1 MVASNNALGGP
12 LVLVIL
18 DGFGERP
25 PAEDNAITRAK
36 TPRYSALRARYPHTT
51 IGTSGPDVG
60 LPVGQMGNSEVGH
73 LNFGAGRIAQ
83 MDISRIDC
91 AVADGTLVK
100 NAVIRTAIDAAKK
113 NGGRVHLLGLVSNG
127 GVHSSLDHLLALI
140 DGIAAESVP
149 IVVHAFLDGRD
160 TSPKSAHRFLETLNA
175 HLESKRLGDQPI
187 GRVGTI
193 CGRYFAMDRDQRW
206 DRVERAYRAIVSG
219 EGRKGA
225 IDDPHFHTAMAAL
238 ADAYALGQND
248 EFVEPRIVYG
258 YDGTKPGDS
267 AIFFNFR
274 PDRAREITEALTA
287 SAFDGF
293 DRAANG
299 SKTQPFHPY
308 VCMTEYD
315 ASLKLP
321 VAFTKPKYEGTFP
334 EQIAQAG
341 MRQLRCAETEKYA
354 HVTYFFNGGV
364 EAKFP
369 GEDRVLVPSPK
380 GVATYDL
387 QPEMSAQ
394 GVADA
399 VVSGLAHGNY
409 DFILVNFANPDMV
422 GHTGVLPAAISAIE
436 TIDVAIGRVVDAA
449 LAQKGTVLIT
459 ADHGNCEQMFDPET
473 GGPHTAHTLNRV
485 PFLYVREGHERARLK
500 DAGRIADVAPT
511 MLRLLGLAQPKEM
524 TGHVLIDE

>member
-25 PAEDNAITRAK
+25 PAEDNAITRAR
-36 TPRYSALRARYPHTT
+36 TPRYTALRARYPHTT

-60 LPVGQMGNSEVGH
+60 LPPGQMGNSEVGH

-100 NAVIRTAIDAAKK
+100 NPVIRSAIDAAKK
-113 NGGRVHLLGLVSNG
+113 NGGRIHLLGLVSNG
-127 GVHSSLDHLLALI
+127 GVHSSLEHLLALI
-140 DGIAAESVP
+140 DGIEGDDIP

-175 HLESKRLGDQPI
+175 HLESKRRGDQPI

-193 CGRYFAMDRDQRW
+193 CGRYFAMDRDKRW
-206 DRVERAYRAIVSG
+206 DRVEKAYRAIVYG

-225 IDDPHFHTAMAAL
+225 ADDPTFHTAMAAL

-258 YDGTKPGDS
+258 YDGVRPGDA

-274 PDRAREITEALTA
+274 PDRAREISEALTQQE
-287 SAFDGF
+287 FGGF
-293 DRAANG
+293 SRGENPR
-299 SKTQPFHPY
+299 PFHPY

-315 ASLKLP
+315 ARLKLP

-334 EQIAQAG
+334 EQIANVG

-364 EAKFP
+364 EATFP
-369 GEDRVLVPSPK
+369 GEDRVLIPSPK
-380 GVATYDL
+380 SVATYDL
-387 QPEMSAQ
+387 KPEMSAE

-399 VVSGLAHGNY
+399 VVKGLAEGNY
-409 DFILVNFANPDMV
+409 DFVLVNFANPDMV
-422 GHTGVLPAAISAIE
+422 GHTGVLPAAIPAIE
-436 TIDVAIGRVVDAA
+436 TIDVAIGRVVDAT
-449 LAQKGTVLIT
+449 LAQHGAVLIT
-459 ADHGNCEQMFDPET
+459 ADHGNCEQMVDPET

-485 PFLYVREGHERARLK
+485 PLLYVREGHEKAHLK
-500 DAGRIADVAPT
+500 DGGRIADVAPT
-511 MLRLLGLAQPKEM
+511 MLRLLGLPQPKEM
-524 TGHVLIDE
+524 TGHDLISE